1 MKWIN
6 KSDEYDGSNVYV
18 CSNCG
23 LEWYLEEGTPEENDM
38 NYCPKCGEKSDEF
51 DELPR
56 KEDKQ
61 MDGD

>member
-1 MKWIN
+1 MKWID

-38 NYCPKCGEKSDEF
+38 NYCPKCGEKNDEI
-51 DELPR
+51 L
-56 KEDKQ
+56 
-61 MDGD
+61 